1 MPTIAIFFGLTV
13 QMYWR
18 DHPPAHIH
26 VFYGGAEALI
36 AIETCEVIGGHL
48 PPAALRIVRD
58 WMQNRRADLL
68 ENWERARRREPLEQV
83 PGADTDD

>member
-26 VFYGGAEALI
+26 VFYGGPEALI
-36 AIETCEVIGGHL
+36 AIETGEVIGGHL
-48 PPAALRIVRD
+48 PPAALRLVR
-58 WMQNRRADLL
+58 
-68 ENWERARRREPLEQV
+68 E
-83 PGADTDD
+83 